1 MIVAT
6 GRIEVGNALYV
17 AIALGVA
24 FTILGLV
31 VAGRGYALL
40 GLVEPQVAERFGL
53 QPVAAGAH

>member
-1 MIVAT
+1 M
-6 GRIEVGNALYV
+6 GNALYV